1 MISPT
6 RCFSMISP
14 ILPSL
19 LQYNLVGILGSRLRV
34 LSVLCQSYNKR
45 NNWLATP
52 FLGYEVRDGDCQP
65 SSYRSV
71 RAKQVKP

>member
-6 RCFSMISP
+6 RRFSMISP

-19 LQYNLVGILGSRLRV
+19 LQYNLGGILGSQPRV

-45 NNWLATP
+45 SNWLYAP

-65 SSYRSV
+65 SSYCSV
-71 RAKQVKP
+71 RVKQAKP